1 MTTTQWCLTDK
12 ENGLTAL
19 DVLRE
24 RIPAAP
30 VSYLRQLL
38 RRGKVRREG
47 LPLTETTVVRGG
59 ERITLPGS
67 RRFEELF
74 ANPPAGEVDILFESR
89 ELLVVFKE
97 AGLATHRGKGHEE
110 DNLLDQVQ
118 EMMKKRRATFMVAP
132 VHRLDAGTS
141 GPVLFGKG
149 RRAAGL
155 LGKLFMEDQVEKI
168 YLGLVAG
175 ELSGGGLLCSPVPAK
190 GKEKEAQTGFTV
202 LASGSGCSLLELRL
216 HSGRT
221 HQIRR
226 QLAGAGHPLAGD
238 RRYRG
243 SPLPGLDRPFLHCR
257 RLALQDPFS
266 GQPLAVD
273 SPLPE
278 DLAAVLRTLGME
290 YPFGDHGGVHSDL
303 NP

>member
-1 MTTTQWCLTDK
+1 MMTEWSLTDK
-12 ENGLTAL
+12 EDGLTAL
-19 DVLRE
+19 EVLRE

-47 LPLTETTVVRGG
+47 LTLTENAALRAG
-59 ERITLPGS
+59 ERLTLPAS
-67 RRFEELF
+67 RRLEELL
-74 ANPPAGEVDILFESR
+74 ASSPAGEVDILFESR
-89 ELLVVFKE
+89 ELLVAFKP

-110 DNLLDQVQ
+110 DNLLGRVQ
-118 EMMKKRRATFMVAP
+118 ELMKKRRAPFTVAP
-132 VHRLDAGTS
+132 VHRLDAETS

-168 YLGLVAG
+168 YLGLAAG
-175 ELSGGGLLCSPVPAK
+175 ELSGSGILCSPVPSK
-190 GKEKEAQTGFTV
+190 GKEKEARTAFSV
-202 LASGSGCSLLELRL
+202 LASKAGYSLLEMRL

-226 QLAGAGHPLAGD
+226 QLSEAGHPLAGD
-238 RRYRG
+238 RRYG
-243 SPLPGLDRPFLHCR
+243 GPLLPGLDRLFLHCR
-257 RLALQDPFS
+257 HLALPDPFN
-266 GQPLAVD
+266 GQRLVIE

-278 DLAAVLRTLGME
+278 NLRSVLRPLELEFPSKT
-290 YPFGDHGGVHSDL
+290 
-303 NP
+303 